1 MNRLKQSLVAVI
13 IIIGGV
19 LLTPPSALAQ
29 AVDVCGVENADTAY
43 CKNQDNDVSSIIRA
57 VVNLLLMAVAI
68 ISVIVIIVGG
78 IFFALANGDSAKVA
92 KARNTVLYAVIGLV
106 VSLFSYAIVQFV
118 FNRVNQPADSSGGT
132 SYFSA

>member
-1 MNRLKQSLVAVI
+1 MMKKIIQAGLVICAVLSLATAFP
-13 IIIGGV
+13 
-19 LLTPPSALAQ
+19 LEALA
-29 AVDVCGVENADTAY
+29 VDICEGDAASSMY
-43 CKNQDNDVSSIIRA
+43 CKDSGDDVNSTIKG

-118 FNRVNQPADSSGGT
+118 FNRVTSS
-132 SYFSA
+132 